1 MISFSTYK
9 NKAISFC
16 WIAGLL
22 IFIAMLWILT
32 QPLMARYLLR
42 TVNRVFINTG
52 QPHRIA
58 SSLAPGREN
67 SSLLGYWYSMV
78 NSQDRMFVFTIMRD
92 GILIPLGVIV
102 SPEGDLKDMIPLS
115 AHAMQ
120 IMDEL
125 PDKVQQMYASRIEKA
140 AKNNEGRK
148 TR

>member
-1 MISFSTYK
+1 MINFSTYK

-22 IFIAMLWILT
+22 ILIAMLWILT

-42 TVNRVFINTG
+42 TVNRTFINTG

-58 SSLAPGREN
+58 FSLALSREN
-67 SSLLGYWYSMV
+67 TSLLGYWYSIV
-78 NSQDRMFVFTIMRD
+78 NSQDRMFIFTIMRD
-92 GILIPLGVIV
+92 GILVPLGVIV

-125 PDKVQQMYASRIEKA
+125 PDKVQQMYASRIERA
-140 AKNNEGRK
+140 AKNNGGRK
-148 TR
+148 IR